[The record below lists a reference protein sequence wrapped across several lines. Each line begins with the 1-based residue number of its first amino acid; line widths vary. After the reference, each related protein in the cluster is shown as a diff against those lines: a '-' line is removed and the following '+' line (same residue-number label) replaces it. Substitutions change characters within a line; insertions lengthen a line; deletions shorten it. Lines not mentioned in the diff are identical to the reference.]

1 MNHRLTIA
9 VITAALAACPAQADD
24 IVVRGRAL
32 SKEEAAAQAKAFVQ
46 SIGIVTTVKP
56 AARWLDPVCPK
67 VSGLGDPTVAARV
80 EARFRSIASA
90 VGARLAKPGC
100 KTNLL
105 IGFTDDADALARQI
119 NADDP
124 RQMIELSNAWRGR
137 LVNGRTPVRWWY
149 STEVRSADGDP
160 PINAPLP
167 WLAISTEGGAEGG
180 GGSASNTDV
189 SSDSGGGYTN
199 SRRSSL
205 VSSNAK
211 RAIRTATVLVDVALA
226 QGKDLDGVI
235 DYAALVGLAEIR
247 FSGEPPANSVLAL
260 FAPDNPVYGLTTQD
274 EALLKALYRL
284 PLDRQG
290 RYHRGWLVNGVTK
303 ALSGEN

>member
-1 MNHRLTIA
+1 MIVR
-9 VITAALAACPAQADD
+9 TAAIALALIAAPVAAEND
-24 IVVRGRAL
+24 IVVRGQAL

-46 SIGIVTTVKP
+46 AVGIVSTVKP
-56 AARWLDPVCPK
+56 AARWVDPVCPK
-67 VSGLGDPTVAARV
+67 VSGLGDAAVAARV

-105 IGFTDDADALARQI
+105 IGFTNDADALARQI

-137 LVNGRTPVRWWY
+137 LVNGRTPMRWWY
-149 STEVRSADGDP
+149 STEVRSADGQP
-160 PINAPLP
+160 PVNAPLP
-167 WLAISTEGGAEGG
+167 WVGIGMEGGEETSSGA
-180 GGSASNTDV
+180 ASTTDV
-189 SSDSGGGYTN
+189 GGDSGGGYTN
-199 SRRSSL
+199 SRRASL
-205 VSSNAK
+205 ISSNAK
-211 RAIRTATVLVDVALA
+211 RAIRTATILVDVTLA

-235 DYAALVGLAEIR
+235 DYAALVGLAEIC

-260 FAPDNPVYGLTTQD
+260 FAPENPVYGLTTQD
-274 EALLKALYRL
+274 EALLKSLYRL

-303 ALSGEN
+303 ALSGAE

>member
-1 MNHRLTIA
+1 MTLRQIA
-9 VITAALAACPAQADD
+9 VVFAATMLATPAQADD
-24 IVVRGRAL
+24 IVVKGQVL

-46 SIGIVTTVKP
+46 AVGIVSTVKP

-67 VSGLGDPTVAARV
+67 VSGLADPAVAARV

-105 IGFTDDADALARQI
+105 IGFTNDADALARQI

-137 LVNGRTPVRWWY
+137 LVNGRTPMRWWY
-149 STEVRSADGDP
+149 STEVRSADGAP

-167 WLAISTEGGAEGG
+167 WLGISMEGG
-180 GGSASNTDV
+180 GESSGGSTTNTDV
-189 SSDSGGGYTN
+189 GGDSGGGYTN
-199 SRRSSL
+199 SRRASL
-205 VSSNAK
+205 ISSNAK
-211 RAIRTATVLVDVALA
+211 RAIRTATVLVDVTLA
-226 QGKDLDGVI
+226 QGKDLDGVT

-260 FAPDNPVYGLTTQD
+260 FAPENPVYGLTTQD
-274 EALLKALYRL
+274 EALLKSLYRL

-303 ALSGEN
+303 ALSASE

>member
-1 MNHRLTIA
+1 MIVR
-9 VITAALAACPAQADD
+9 TAAVALALIAAPVAAEND
-24 IVVRGRAL
+24 IVVRGQLL

-46 SIGIVTTVKP
+46 AVGIVSTVKP
-56 AARWLDPVCPK
+56 AARWVDPVCPK
-67 VSGLGDPTVAARV
+67 VSGLADAAVAARV

-105 IGFTDDADALARQI
+105 IGFTNDADALARQI

-137 LVNGRTPVRWWY
+137 LVNGRTPMRWWY
-149 STEVRSADGDP
+149 STEVRSADGQP
-160 PINAPLP
+160 PVNAPLP

-180 GGSASNTDV
+180 GGSATNNDAGG
-189 SSDSGGGYTN
+189 DSGGGYTN
-199 SRRSSL
+199 SRRASL
-205 VSSNAK
+205 ISSNAK
-211 RAIRTATVLVDVALA
+211 RAIRTATVLVDVTLA

-260 FAPDNPVYGLTTQD
+260 FAPENPVYGLTTQD
-274 EALLKALYRL
+274 EALLKSLYRL

-303 ALSGEN
+303 ALSGAE